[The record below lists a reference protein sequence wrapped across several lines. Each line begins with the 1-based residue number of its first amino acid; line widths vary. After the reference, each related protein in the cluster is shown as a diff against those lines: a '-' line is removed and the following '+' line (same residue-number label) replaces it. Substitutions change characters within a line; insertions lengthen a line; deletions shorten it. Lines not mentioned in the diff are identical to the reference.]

1 MADGDT
7 AAAPTTAPTEAPS
20 PTEQAP
26 AAPEGQQPAEAQQPD
41 RVAAIAARYART
53 ERELKKAQKALQ
65 ERDAKLTELSQFQ
78 ESFKADPIA
87 FLESNGFDYS
97 KWTAHALRGKQEAQ
111 DPLEPLKTELEQLKA
126 WKEQREQT
134 ETQTAQKREE
144 QQLREEMRAAV
155 ESSPELAFTASLG
168 QSDVVLAQIRQYQQE
183 YGECPPAEQRRIA
196 LETESSV
203 RGTVKQ
209 QLAALSKIDGF
220 REMLQEALG
229 DGSASSENTA
239 GQQARTGQA
248 PAAAPKPKPKTL
260 TNSQAAE
267 VGARSD
273 GPRSATDRIR
283 AAAKR
288 LEQGN

>member
-7 AAAPTTAPTEAPS
+7 AAAPTTAPAEAQAPA
-20 PTEQAP
+20 EQAP
-26 AAPEGQQPAEAQQPD
+26 VTPEGQTAEAKQPD
-41 RVAAIAARYART
+41 RVAAIAARYARA

-65 ERDAKLTELSQFQ
+65 ERDSRLNELAQFQ
-78 ESFKADPIA
+78 ESFKKDPIA

-97 KWTAHALRGKQEAQ
+97 KWTAYALKGKQEAQ

-134 ETQTAQKREE
+134 ETQTAQERQE
-144 QQLREEMRAAV
+144 QQLREEMRQAV
-155 ESSPELAFTASLG
+155 ESSPELAFTATLG
-168 QSDVVLAQIRQYQQE
+168 QSDVVLAEIRQYQQE

-196 LETESSV
+196 LESEAKI

-220 REMLQEALG
+220 RAMLQEVLG
-229 DGSASSENTA
+229 DGSASSESTA

-267 VGARSD
+267 VGSRS
-273 GPRSATDRIR
+273 GGSRTDADRRR
-283 AAAKR
+283 AALER
-288 LEQGN
+288 LTRR